1 MIRLILAAV
10 AAIMLYPSMALAADG
25 TTQPDELVQ
34 LIFSS
39 WGQWSVVGG
48 LAMLLAIQVWRHYK
62 PEVWDQLHPA
72 VRRLLPPAVSALTT
86 AAVGLTVGGTWEEF
100 ALVFCGQL
108 FALYVGVEGI
118 GGGGAVIDSL
128 LDSRQKAIAKRVV
141 VRAIEEVAAA
151 NAKRSGKPPVTEDDL
166 PPAA

>member
-1 MIRLILAAV
+1 MGKRGASDDLSCSKHNDSPSV
-10 AAIMLYPSMALAADG
+10 A
-25 TTQPDELVQ
+25 Q
-34 LIFSS
+34 L
-39 WGQWSVVGG
+39 
-48 LAMLLAIQVWRHYK
+48 
-62 PEVWDQLHPA
+62 
-72 VRRLLPPAVSALTT
+72 VSALTT

-141 VRAIEEVAAA
+141 MRAIEEVAAA